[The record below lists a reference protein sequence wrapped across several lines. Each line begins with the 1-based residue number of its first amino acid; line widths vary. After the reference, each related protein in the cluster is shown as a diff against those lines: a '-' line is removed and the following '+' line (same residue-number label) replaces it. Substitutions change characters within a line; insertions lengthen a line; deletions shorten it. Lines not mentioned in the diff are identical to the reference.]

1 MRAKFAYINKDEIVP
16 YIQNNILNSADIVYT
31 KDTHENYFIS
41 PDLIPIA
48 IKSTIYCFESE
59 KEAEEILN
67 QSSDTY
73 AGQIVSIRKD
83 DVYKG
88 YIVNKSKEK
97 DKYIITSLEGDITQ
111 NIYGSFDENLFL
123 TDAETGKITLSDD
136 VITQKDTVVL
146 YGGSATEVIK

>member
-1 MRAKFAYINKDEIVP
+1 MRAKFAYINKDEIIP
-16 YIQNNILNSADIVYT
+16 YIQDNTLNSADIVYT

-73 AGQIVSIRKD
+73 AGQIVSIRKN

-97 DKYIITSLEGDITQ
+97 DKYIITSLEEDTTQ

-123 TDAETGKITLSDD
+123 TDTETGKITLSDG

>member
-16 YIQNNILNSADIVYT
+16 YIQDNTLNSADIVYT

-97 DKYIITSLEGDITQ
+97 DKYIITSLEEDTTQ
-111 NIYGSFDENLFL
+111 NIYDSFDENLFL

>member
-16 YIQNNILNSADIVYT
+16 YIQDNTLNSADIVYT

-88 YIVNKSKEK
+88 YIINKSKEK
-97 DKYIITSLEGDITQ
+97 DKYIITSLEEDTTQ

>member
-16 YIQNNILNSADIVYT
+16 YIQDNTLNSADIVYT

-97 DKYIITSLEGDITQ
+97 DKYIITSLEEDITQ

>member
-16 YIQNNILNSADIVYT
+16 YIQNNTLNSADIVYT

-97 DKYIITSLEGDITQ
+97 DKYIITSLEEDITQ

-123 TDAETGKITLSDD
+123 TNAETGKITLSDD

>member
-16 YIQNNILNSADIVYT
+16 YIQNNTLNSADIVYT

-97 DKYIITSLEGDITQ
+97 DKYIITSLEEDITQ

>member
-123 TDAETGKITLSDD
+123 IDAETGKITLSDD

>member
-16 YIQNNILNSADIVYT
+16 YIQDNTLNSADIVYT

-67 QSSDTY
+67 KSSDTY

-97 DKYIITSLEGDITQ
+97 DKYIITSLEEDITQ

-136 VITQKDTVVL
+136 VIT
-146 YGGSATEVIK
+146 

>member
-16 YIQNNILNSADIVYT
+16 YIQDNILNSADIVYT

-97 DKYIITSLEGDITQ
+97 DKYIITSLEEDITQ

>member
-16 YIQNNILNSADIVYT
+16 YIQDNTLNSADIVYT

-73 AGQIVSIRKD
+73 AGQIISIRKD

-97 DKYIITSLEGDITQ
+97 DKYIITSLEEDTTQ
-111 NIYGSFDENLFL
+111 NIYGSFDKNLFL

>member
-16 YIQNNILNSADIVYT
+16 YIQNNTLNSADIVYT

>member
-1 MRAKFAYINKDEIVP
+1 MRAKFAYINKDEIIP
-16 YIQNNILNSADIVYT
+16 YIQNNTLNSADIVYT

-73 AGQIVSIRKD
+73 AGQIISIRKD

-97 DKYIITSLEGDITQ
+97 DKYIITSLEEDITQ
-111 NIYGSFDENLFL
+111 NIYSSFDENLFL

>member
-1 MRAKFAYINKDEIVP
+1 MRAKFAYINKDKIVP
-16 YIQNNILNSADIVYT
+16 YIQDNTLNSADIVYT

-67 QSSDTY
+67 KSSDTY

-97 DKYIITSLEGDITQ
+97 DKYIITSLEEDITQ

-136 VITQKDTVVL
+136 VIT
-146 YGGSATEVIK
+146 

>member
-16 YIQNNILNSADIVYT
+16 YIQDNTLNSADIVYT

-59 KEAEEILN
+59 KKAEEILN

-97 DKYIITSLEGDITQ
+97 DKYIITSLEEDTTQ

>member
-16 YIQNNILNSADIVYT
+16 YIQDNTLNSADIVYT

-97 DKYIITSLEGDITQ
+97 DKYVITSLEEDTTQ

>member
-1 MRAKFAYINKDEIVP
+1 MRAKFAYINKDEIIP
-16 YIQNNILNSADIVYT
+16 YIQNNTLNSADIVYT

-73 AGQIVSIRKD
+73 AGQIISIRKD

-97 DKYIITSLEGDITQ
+97 DKYIITSLEEDITQ

>member
-16 YIQNNILNSADIVYT
+16 YIQDNTLNSADIVYT

-97 DKYIITSLEGDITQ
+97 DKYIITSLEEDTTQ

>member
-16 YIQNNILNSADIVYT
+16 YIQDNTLNSADIVYT

-97 DKYIITSLEGDITQ
+97 DKYIITSLKEDTTQ

>member
-16 YIQNNILNSADIVYT
+16 YIQDNTLNSADIVYT

-67 QSSDTY
+67 KSSDTY

-97 DKYIITSLEGDITQ
+97 DKYIITSLEEDITQ

>member
-1 MRAKFAYINKDEIVP
+1 MRAKFAYINKDKIVP
-16 YIQNNILNSADIVYT
+16 YIQDNTLNSADIVYT

-67 QSSDTY
+67 KSSDTY

-97 DKYIITSLEGDITQ
+97 DKYIITSLEEDITQ

>member
-16 YIQNNILNSADIVYT
+16 YIQNNTLNSADIVYT

-88 YIVNKSKEK
+88 YIVNKSKKK
-97 DKYIITSLEGDITQ
+97 DKYIITSLEEDITQ

>member
-16 YIQNNILNSADIVYT
+16 YIQDNILNSADIVYT

-97 DKYIITSLEGDITQ
+97 DKYIITSLEEDTTQ